1 MAQNELYHHG
11 VKGQKWGVRR
21 YQNAD
26 GSLTS
31 AGKRRALSMQN
42 KYTEF
47 SNDKKYRDKDGNL
60 TYAGRKKALR
70 MKEKYSELTG
80 GKQLRKFQDVGT
92 KQTTNQK
99 VDYKSKKIKDMS
111 DDELRE
117 RINRLNLEK
126 EYNETLKKTNSY
138 SRGKRFIDK
147 FKDSTV
153 DKIADNVAADL
164 VAQALKV
171 AGAKGANELLK
182 KVGLQ
187 PDVHTNNK
195 KKN

>member
-1 MAQNELYHHG
+1 MTQNELYHHG
-11 VKGQKWGVRR
+11 VLGQKWGVRR
-21 YQNAD
+21 YQNSD

-42 KYTEF
+42 KYTKF
-47 SNDKKYRDKDGNL
+47 SNNKKYRDKDGNL
-60 TYAGRKKALR
+60 TYAGRKKALK
-70 MKEKYSELTG
+70 MKDQYSELTG

-92 KQTTNQK
+92 KQTTNKKSDSKPKK
-99 VDYKSKKIKDMS
+99 VKDMS
-111 DDELRE
+111 DEELRQ

-138 SRGKRFIDK
+138 TRGKRFMDK
-147 FKDSTV
+147 FKDSTI

-171 AGAKGANELLK
+171 AGAKGANTLLE

-195 KKN
+195 RKN